1 MDLHIPIDH
10 VSGRTLRDQ
19 VYDGLRSA
27 ILDARLDPGTR
38 LPSTRTLA
46 GQLAISR
53 FTVEDAYARLV
64 SEGYAEG
71 RQGSGTY
78 VIDLVGSAGRGTAGM
93 ATSRPVPGR
102 RIPERRWST
111 LGQSLTESAVASP
124 PVTTG
129 IRFHAGAPG
138 LDEFPYALWNQ
149 MRARTA
155 RTVSPADLDY
165 GSPAGEPALR
175 EAIAAYL
182 GRARG
187 IACSD
192 EQVVITNGAQQA
204 VDLLARLLVDRGDS
218 VVVED
223 PGYASVSRALV
234 VMGAHVVP
242 VPVDVDGLR
251 VDQLGERVSDA
262 KLVYVTPSHQYPTG
276 GVLPV
281 SRRLALLEWARRHGV
296 LVIEDDYDGEFRY
309 GSRPVEALAG
319 LDGGRGAQAVAY
331 VGTFAKTLF
340 PALRLGYVVL
350 PVDTV
355 APFLSIKSIADRQ
368 QPTLEQLTLATFMVE
383 GHFERHVARMRRL
396 YASRRRAIIEA
407 LDAELSTVVHHDAAT
422 TDAGLHLLV
431 GFDTPMSE
439 AELLACAARA
449 GVNLEAASVCYITA
463 PPALPSVLLG
473 YAHLP
478 EDRIRAGI
486 STLAQVLRT
495 GHSVP

>member
-1 MDLHIPIDH
+1 MDLHIPIVH
-10 VSGRTLRDQ
+10 VGGRPLRDQ
-19 VYDGLRSA
+19 VYDGLRAA
-27 ILDARLDPGTR
+27 ILDARLDPGAR

-71 RQGSGTY
+71 RRGSGTY
-78 VIDLVGSAGRGTAGM
+78 VVDLVSGGGGEATGTPPR
-93 ATSRPVPGR
+93 RPDPR
-102 RIPERRWST
+102 RKMPERRWST
-111 LGQSLTESAVASP
+111 MGQSLAGTAVVSRPA
-124 PVTTG
+124 VTG
-129 IRFHAGAPG
+129 IRFHAGTPG
-138 LDEFPYALWNQ
+138 LDDFPYALWNQ
-149 MRARTA
+149 VRARAA
-155 RTVSPADLDY
+155 RVVSLADLDY
-165 GSPAGEPALR
+165 GSPAGDPALR
-175 EAIAAYL
+175 AAIAAYL

-204 VDLLARLLVDRGDS
+204 VDLLARLLIDRGDT

-223 PGYASVSRALV
+223 PGYPSVRRALAAT
-234 VMGAHVVP
+234 GANVVP
-242 VPVDVDGLR
+242 IPVDVDGLR
-251 VDQLGERVSDA
+251 VDQLGQRAGDA

-281 SRRLALLEWARRHGV
+281 SRRLALLEWARQRGV

-331 VGTFAKTLF
+331 VSTFAKTLF

-350 PVDTV
+350 PVDMV
-355 APFLSIKSIADRQ
+355 EPFLSVKSIADRQ
-368 QPTLEQLTLATFMVE
+368 QPTLEQRTLAAFMIE

-396 YASRRRAIIEA
+396 YASRRCAIIEA
-407 LDAELSTVVHHDAAT
+407 LDAELSTVVHRDAAT

-431 GFDTPMSE
+431 GFDVPMPE
-439 AELLACAARA
+439 VELLACAARA
-449 GVNLEAASVCYITA
+449 GVSLEPASACYITA

-478 EDRIRAGI
+478 EDRIGEGI
-486 STLAQVLRT
+486 SRLARALRNGRST
-495 GHSVP
+495 P

>member
-1 MDLHIPIDH
+1 MELHIPIDH
-10 VSGRTLRDQ
+10 ATGRSLRDQ
-19 VYDGLRSA
+19 VYDGLRTA
-27 ILDARLDPGTR
+27 ILEARLDPGAR

-78 VIDLVGSAGRGTAGM
+78 VVDLVGVVGSGVDGTA
-93 ATSRPVPGR
+93 TSGPVPQHGM
-102 RIPERRWST
+102 PERRWSK
-111 LGQSLTESAVASP
+111 LGQSLSGIAVVSR
-124 PVTTG
+124 PVVTG
-129 IRFHAGAPG
+129 IRFHAGTPG

-149 MRARTA
+149 LRARTA
-155 RTVSPADLDY
+155 RTVSPAELDY
-165 GSPAGEPALR
+165 GSSVGEPALR
-175 EAIAAYL
+175 AAIAAYL

-187 IACSD
+187 ITCSD

-204 VDLLARLLVDRGDS
+204 VDLLARLLIDRGDT

-223 PGYASVSRALV
+223 PGYPSVRRALAAT
-234 VMGAHVVP
+234 GATVVP

-262 KLVYVTPSHQYPTG
+262 KLLYVTPSHQYPTG

-281 SRRLALLEWARRHGV
+281 SRRLALLEWARQQGV

-319 LDGGRGAQAVAY
+319 LDGGRGARTVAY

-340 PALRLGYVVL
+340 PALRLGYIVL
-350 PVDTV
+350 PVDMV
-355 APFLSIKSIADRQ
+355 GPFLSVKSIADRQ

-396 YASRRRAIIEA
+396 YASRRAALNEA
-407 LDAELSTVVHHDAAT
+407 LDAELSAVVHRDAAT

-431 GFDTPMSE
+431 GFDIPISE
-439 AELLACAARA
+439 AELLARAARA
-449 GVNLEAASVCYITA
+449 GVSLEPAGSCYITA

-486 STLAQVLRT
+486 RTLARALRT
-495 GHSVP
+495 G